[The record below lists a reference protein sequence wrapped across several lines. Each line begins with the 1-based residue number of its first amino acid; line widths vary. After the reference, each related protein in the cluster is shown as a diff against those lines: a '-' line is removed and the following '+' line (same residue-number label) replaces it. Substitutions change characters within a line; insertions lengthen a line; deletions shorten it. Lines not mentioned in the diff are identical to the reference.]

1 MMTVSSHPLVHE
13 YLSRLHATAVAALPK
28 GQAEDLLADITE
40 HLDTA
45 TDGGT
50 ADEATVRSA
59 IDRLGSPDEVVAAA
73 LGSASGGVGIPPMSY
88 AGPGTSGGLLTP
100 AGSLAPPTQP
110 TQPARPTHRI
120 EQAALILLVAAE
132 LVALFLPLSAP
143 LWVAGLVCLALAT
156 AWQGRDRV
164 LAWAFVAT
172 GLPVFL
178 GSLVGAGLLATMVSS
193 VCTSTSV
200 PGGGVAETTCTQNS
214 GTPWV
219 GVVVVVLALSYVV
232 AQIATLRRLTRA
244 LH

>member
-40 HLDTA
+40 HLDAA

-50 ADEATVRSA
+50 ADEARVRSA

-73 LGSASGGVGIPPMSY
+73 LGSASGVVGIPPTSY
-88 AGPGTSGGLLTP
+88 AGPGTSGALPAAAGLSPSPSYRLE
-100 AGSLAPPTQP
+100 
-110 TQPARPTHRI
+110 R
-120 EQAALILLVAAE
+120 AALALLVLAE
-132 LVALFLPLSAP
+132 ITVVALPLALPL
-143 LWVAGLVCLALAT
+143 WAGGVVCLALAA
-156 AWQGRDRV
+156 AWRGRDRV

-193 VCTSTSV
+193 VCSSTSV
-200 PGGGVAETTCTQNS
+200 SGGGVAETTCTQNS

-232 AQIATLRRLTRA
+232 AQIATLRRLTRV
-244 LH
+244 LR

>member
-73 LGSASGGVGIPPMSY
+73 GSPPVVPGPAYDVGGMPTPPE
-88 AGPGTSGGLLTP
+88 AEPRAAATTP
-100 AGSLAPPTQP
+100 VAPTY
-110 TQPARPTHRI
+110 RL
-120 EQAALILLVAAE
+120 EKAALVLLVAAE
-132 LVALFLPLSAP
+132 LIALFLPLSVL

>member
-13 YLSRLHATAVAALPK
+13 YLSRLHTTAVAALPK

-73 LGSASGGVGIPPMSY
+73 LGSASGVVGIPPMSY
-88 AGPGTSGGLLTP
+88 AGPGTTGGLPAAATTP
-100 AGSLAPPTQP
+100 AAPTY
-110 TQPARPTHRI
+110 RL
-120 EQAALILLVAAE
+120 EKAALVLLVAAE

-232 AQIATLRRLTRA
+232 AQIATLRRLTRV